1 MLQRE
6 QFARIPGLEPCEP
19 CAVLGQITFL
29 FLYIVAIGAF
39 YKSMIASDLRHAIGS
54 PSIVAIQLLLRGSRS
69 RICDPEGG
77 SMGEIVNGKGCE
89 HGKAV
94 WG

>member
-54 PSIVAIQLLLRGSRS
+54 PSIVALHLLLEGVRS
-69 RICDPEGG
+69 GFCDFERG
-77 SMGEIVNGKGCE
+77 SMGEGVNGTGCE
-89 HGKAV
+89 HRKAV